1 MRVGLNHSLTAL
13 SPAPST
19 LALILHLAKQ
29 YWVLLYLQMR
39 MFVDVSVY
47 TRVCFTLCAQCALFM
62 PYLILEAGYMVDSPW
77 H

>member
-1 MRVGLNHSLTAL
+1 
-13 SPAPST
+13 
-19 LALILHLAKQ
+19 
-29 YWVLLYLQMR
+29 MR